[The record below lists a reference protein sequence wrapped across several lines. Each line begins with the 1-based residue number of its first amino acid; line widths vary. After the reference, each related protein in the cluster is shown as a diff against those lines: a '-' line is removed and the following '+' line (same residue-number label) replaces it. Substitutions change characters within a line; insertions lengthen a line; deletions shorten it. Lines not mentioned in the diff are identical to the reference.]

1 MPSIPAIH
9 SRTLLRYV
17 IENSL
22 VRILVPPFLYIGGL
36 PMPFKKE
43 KRLHFVK

>member
-9 SRTLLRYV
+9 SRTLLRY
-17 IENSL
+17 ENENCL
-22 VRILVPPFLYIGGL
+22 VRILVPSFRHIGVL
-36 PMPFKKE
+36 LMSFKKK